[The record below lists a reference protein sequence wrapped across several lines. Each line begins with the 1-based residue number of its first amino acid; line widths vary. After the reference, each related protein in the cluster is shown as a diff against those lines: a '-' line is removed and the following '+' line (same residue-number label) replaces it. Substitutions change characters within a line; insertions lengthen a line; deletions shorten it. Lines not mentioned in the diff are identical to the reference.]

1 MGFPFV
7 LRVKNGRAAHDLTS
21 PLTLAT
27 DLTILGEYPLFQLLE
42 PGPMIAVTA
51 KMPLVGALAL
61 SVSLRSKT
69 TAMQRKATL
78 YLLGGLGFLDCCL
91 DRGDGV
97 RAKMF
102 GDLEKHFRFSGI
114 ARDEYR
120 VGFGLYGIF

>member
-61 SVSLRSKT
+61 PVSPT
-69 TAMQRKATL
+69 EQN
-78 YLLGGLGFLDCCL
+78 DC
-91 DRGDGV
+91 DAKEGDALFAR
-97 RAKMF
+97 RAW
-102 GDLEKHFRFSGI
+102 
-114 ARDEYR
+114 
-120 VGFGLYGIF
+120 VP